1 MQKLTGSLQ
10 MIKPESNLKDSIRQ
24 FPINATL
31 MYEKEQ
37 RQHFRNIIEQHKGIL
52 FKVARAYCPNE
63 DDRQDLIQEMMIQ
76 IWQSIHRYN
85 NQNSIST
92 WLYRISLN
100 VAISFYRKTAI
111 RTNKHT
117 TLNEQTKQIPTE
129 EKTTGERQL
138 NLLEQFISELKE
150 FDKALMILY
159 LEDKSHAEIAE
170 ILGMTVSNV
179 GTKIGRIK
187 DKIKTRFSQLKS

>member
-1 MQKLTGSLQ
+1 MNQ
-10 MIKPESNLKDSIRQ
+10 
-24 FPINATL
+24 
-31 MYEKEQ
+31 KEQ
-37 RQHFRNIIEQHKGIL
+37 REYFRDIIEQHKGIL
-52 FKVARAYCPNE
+52 FKVARAYCLNE

-76 IWQSIHRYN
+76 IWQSINRFN
-85 NQNSIST
+85 NQIKIST

-100 VAISFYRKTAI
+100 VAISFYRKNMA
-111 RTNKHT
+111 RVNKNT
-117 TLNEQTKQIPTE
+117 MLNEQTEQIPTDDKTE
-129 EKTTGERQL
+129 EDQQL
-138 NLLEQFISELKE
+138 NLLEHFISELKE